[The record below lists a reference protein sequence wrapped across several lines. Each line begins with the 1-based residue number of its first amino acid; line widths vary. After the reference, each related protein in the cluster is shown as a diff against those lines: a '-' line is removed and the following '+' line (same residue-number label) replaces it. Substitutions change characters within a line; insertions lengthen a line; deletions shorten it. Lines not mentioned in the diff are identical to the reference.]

1 MINFENLT
9 HEELRRELA
18 NTDAAVVVSYIRNM
32 NDEILKEKLL
42 EKMIEILGVNYI
54 ALIREDIA

>member
-18 NTDAAVVVSYIRNM
+18 NTDVAVVVSYIRNM

-42 EKMIEILGVNYI
+42 EKMTEILGANYI